1 MRAGTLKDWI
11 TIQRRED
18 AQDDTGEVIAASWVD
33 VATVKADVRFL
44 SGLEAVKSDAPASIV
59 KASVRIRRGTA
70 VTASM
75 RMMYGAQILNVQAVM
90 PGGQHK
96 EYLDLACEAGANEG

>member
-18 AQDDTGEVIAASWVD
+18 TQDDTGEPIAAWVD
-33 VATVKADVRFL
+33 VATVKADLRFL

-59 KASVRIRRGTA
+59 KASVRIRRGTP

-75 RMMYGAQILNVQAVM
+75 RVMYGAQILNVQAVM

-96 EYLDLACEAGANEG
+96 EYLDLACESGANQG